1 MASASSAPAQQVIAK
16 FGGTSVANYDAMQK
30 SAGVVL
36 QTPGVA
42 LVVLSASAGITNALI
57 ELAQGCPR
65 AQREK
70 CLKQIRDTQ
79 YEILSRLPENAAVH
93 NEIDR
98 LLGNITTLSDA
109 AALATSSALVDE
121 IVSHGEI
128 MSTLLFT
135 EVLREQG
142 AQAQWFDVREVMQ
155 TDDSFGRAE
164 PDTVVLRTC
173 CDQLLAPRLSQ
184 GTVIT
189 QGFIGREAAGRT
201 TTLGRGG
208 SDYTAALLAEALGC
222 QRVDIWTDVPGIYTT
237 DPRIVPDAYPIDH
250 ITFDEAA
257 EMANFGA
264 KILHPATLLPAVR
277 SGIPVFVGSSKE
289 SGAGGTLVCDND
301 PNPPLFRALT
311 LRRQQT
317 LLTLH
322 SLKMLHARGF
332 LAEIFTILSRHNI
345 SVDVITTSEVS
356 IALTLDT
363 VGSTHTNGTLLSDEL
378 TAELSALCR
387 IEVEQDL
394 ALVAVIGNELTRA
407 HGLGKTIFSALEP
420 FNIRMISYGAS
431 GHNMCLL
438 VPGNDAEDIIR
449 ALHRDLF

>member
-1 MASASSAPAQQVIAK
+1 MASVSSAPAQQVIAK

-30 SAGVVL
+30 SGRSAD
-36 QTPGVA
+36 PGVA

-57 ELAQGCPR
+57 ELAQGRPR

-70 CLKQIRDTQ
+70 CLKQVRDTQ

-155 TDDSFGRAE
+155 TDDCFGRAE
-164 PDTVVLRTC
+164 PDTAVLRTR

-184 GTVIT
+184 GPVIT
-189 QGFIGREAAGRT
+189 RDLSAAKPQGAPPRSDAAAVITLRHCWRKRSAASVWISGRMCR
-201 TTLGRGG
+201 
-208 SDYTAALLAEALGC
+208 
-222 QRVDIWTDVPGIYTT
+222 IYTT

-332 LAEIFTILSRHNI
+332 LAEIFTILSRRNI

-387 IEVEQDL
+387 IEVEQNL